1 MSESGDHPPR
11 EGPEGRDVPAGAFTE
26 AEAVVLALRAVEDR
40 DPSGLCRRLIGLVAV
55 LAETGVPRW
64 VLHLAA
70 GAGVFGGE
78 IGAAEVDAAAA
89 VLADASLL
97 GFTVDDS
104 VAAHWLVMRV
114 ARERLAAEGGLPGAL
129 ASAVQVLQ
137 VLHDGIAEGRDP
149 GGVRELAEQVSAVV
163 THVAGHP
170 DALAGEGLEGLL
182 RLRLRSVY
190 LLNMLGDSTEL
201 AILAA
206 EPLVADCERMLG
218 ANHPDTLAAR
228 LNVAHAYQAA
238 GRTADAIP
246 LLERTLADSE
256 RVLGAGHPDT
266 VGSRNDLAVAYRDAG
281 RTAEAT
287 ALLERTLA
295 DTERLLG
302 TDHPDT
308 LGSRN
313 NLAVAYQGEGRTAEA
328 IALLE
333 RTLADFERLLGSDH
347 PDTLIARSNLAGL
360 YQGAGRTAEAI
371 ALLEQTVVDFERL
384 LGADHPDT
392 LGSRNNLAAAYRD
405 AGRTAEATA
414 LLERTLADTER
425 LLGTDH
431 PDTLGSRN
439 NLAMIY
445 QAAGRTT
452 EATALLERTLADSE
466 RLLGTGHPSTNVVRR
481 NLAALSG
488 RPAHGNDM

>member
-1 MSESGDHPPR
+1 VSESGDHPPR
-11 EGPEGRDVPAGAFTE
+11 EGPDVPGGVFTE
-26 AEAVVLALRAVEDR
+26 AEAVVLSLRTVEDR

-55 LAETGVPRW
+55 LAEAGMPRW
-64 VLHLAA
+64 VLHLTA
-70 GAGVFGGE
+70 GAGVFGSE

-97 GFTVDDS
+97 RFTVDDS
-104 VAAHWLVMRV
+104 VVAHRLVMRV
-114 ARERLAAEGGLPGAL
+114 ARERLAAEGALPGVL

-149 GGVRELAEQVSAVV
+149 GGVRELAGQVSTVAA
-163 THVAGHP
+163 HVAGHP
-170 DALAGEGLEGLL
+170 DALTGEGLEGLL

-206 EPLVADCERMLG
+206 EPLVTDCERVLG
-218 ANHPDTLAAR
+218 AGHPDTLAAR

-238 GRTADAIP
+238 GRTAEAIP

-256 RVLGAGHPDT
+256 LLFGADHPDT

-295 DTERLLG
+295 DSERLLG
-302 TDHPDT
+302 ADHPST

-313 NLAVAYQGEGRTAEA
+313 NLAVAYQGAGRTGEA

-333 RTLADFERLLGSDH
+333 RTLADFERLLGTGH
-347 PDTLIARSNLAGL
+347 PDTLIARSNLAGV
-360 YQGAGRTAEAI
+360 YQGAGRTAEAT
-371 ALLEQTVVDFERL
+371 ALLERTLADSERV
-384 LGADHPDT
+384 LGTDHPDT
-392 LGSRNNLAAAYRD
+392 LGSRNNLAAAYRV

-414 LLERTLADTER
+414 LLERTLADSER

-445 QAAGRTT
+445 QAMGRTA

-466 RLLGTGHPSTNVVRR
+466 RLLGTDHPSTNVVRR
-481 NLAALSG
+481 NLAALSD
-488 RPAHGNDM
+488 RPAHGDNT